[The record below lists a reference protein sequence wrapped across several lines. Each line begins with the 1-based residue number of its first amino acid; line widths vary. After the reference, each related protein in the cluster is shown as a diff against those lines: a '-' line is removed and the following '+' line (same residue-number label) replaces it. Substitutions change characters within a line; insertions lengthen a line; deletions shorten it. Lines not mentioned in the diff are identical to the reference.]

1 MNYADDS
8 RPEDLRVTRALLWNT
23 LRYARPYAGL
33 FLLSVILSLLLTGID
48 LSLPHLVRV
57 SIDRHILKQVVV
69 RRQAAGE
76 ACIPFG
82 DGWCGVPAGSSAEKN
97 LAVVY
102 YVLRAEVSPE
112 SFFDS
117 LVQSLE
123 GRPGVAIYP
132 LAITV
137 TPEALRSLPEN
148 LRASLRASDWLR
160 LRTLAVIFFALVFL
174 SFIFNYFNSLILAR
188 AGQGIVRD
196 IRNTAFRHLLTRH
209 ISYFHRNP
217 VGRLVTRVT
226 NDVEAIS
233 DFFTLVLSTSIKDLL
248 LIAGI
253 AVLMFQMNLRLTL
266 HVMALVPILLAL
278 SLVFRR
284 HIVVVFRKVRTRIA
298 ELNAYLSESLSGIR
312 VIKLYRKEHAGNERF
327 GWLSRHAYQANM
339 EAITLFSAFQ
349 PTINFL
355 NLFAVGLILWIGG
368 RDVLAGQMS
377 VGTLVA
383 FISYVQMF
391 YAPISDL
398 AEKYNLFQ
406 QAMAGAEKVQT
417 LLNVQEEI
425 PAPVAPFSPPQVRG
439 EIRVNQVSFGYIPGQ
454 EVLHN
459 ISFEVPEG
467 SIVALVG
474 HTGAGKSS
482 LISLILR
489 LYDPWSGSILLD
501 GKDLREWEPQVL
513 RKSVA
518 LVPQDVF
525 LFSESVRANIG
536 LWDQEISDDRLLE
549 ALRAVQ
555 AESIVSRLN
564 GGLEAILAERGQT
577 LSTGE
582 RQLLA
587 FARALAAN
595 PRVLILDEATA
606 SIDPATESKIQHALQ
621 ILLKGR
627 TAIVIAHR
635 LTTIRQAHRIIVLN
649 QGRVVESGTHE
660 QLLALRKYYYA
671 LYRTQ
676 FQPVRTEMH
685 REDLHRRELIAKE

>member
-1 MNYADDS
+1 MTYVDDS
-8 RPEDLRVTRALLWNT
+8 RPEDMRVTRDLLWNT
-23 LRYARPYAGL
+23 LRYARPYALL
-33 FLLSVILSLLLTGID
+33 FVASVLFALILTALD
-48 LSLPHLVRV
+48 LSLPYLVKV
-57 SIDRHILKQVVV
+57 SIDRYILKQVIVV
-69 RRQAAGE
+69 SEEVAGKQ
-76 ACIPFG
+76 CIPFG
-82 DGWCGVPAGSSAEKN
+82 DGLCGIPPGSASSSGNSA
-97 LAVVY
+97 VY
-102 YVLRAEVSPE
+102 YILAADLASTPDSE
-112 SFFDS
+112 S
-117 LVQSLE
+117 LVAALKD
-123 GRPGVAIYP
+123 RPGVTFYASAVT
-132 LAITV
+132 L
-137 TPEALRSLPEN
+137 TPEALQALPAG
-148 LRASLRASDWLR
+148 LRARLRAHDRLHLR
-160 LRTLAVIFFALVFL
+160 RLASLFLLLVTL
-174 SFIFNYFNSLILAR
+174 SFVFNYLNSLILTR

-209 ISYFHRNP
+209 IAYFHRNP

-248 LIAGI
+248 LIFGI
-253 AVLMFQMNLRLTL
+253 AGLMLQMNLRLTL
-266 HVMALVPILLAL
+266 LVMALIPVLLAI

-284 HIVVVFRKVRTRIA
+284 YIVVVFRKVRTRLA
-298 ELNAYLSESLSGIR
+298 ELNAYISESLSGIR
-312 VIKLYRKEHAGNERF
+312 VIKLYRKEHASDARF
-327 GWLSRHAYQANM
+327 GALSHRAFQANL

-349 PTINFL
+349 PSINFL
-355 NLFAVGLILWIGG
+355 NLLAVGLILWVGG
-368 RDVLAGQMS
+368 MDVLKGSMS

-417 LLNVQEEI
+417 LLNVQEAI
-425 PAPVAPFSPPQVRG
+425 QAPEKPFRAPDVRG
-439 EIRVNQVSFGYIPGQ
+439 NIAFRNVSFGYSPGQ

-459 ISFEVPEG
+459 ISFDVPER

-489 LYDPWSGSILLD
+489 LYDPWSGAILLD
-501 GKDLREWEPQVL
+501 GKDLRHWDPALL
-513 RKSVA
+513 RRSFA

-525 LFSESVRANIG
+525 LLSESVRENIG
-536 LWDQEISDDRLLE
+536 LWDKGLSDGALWD

-555 AESIVSRLN
+555 ADSIVEHLE
-564 GGLEAILAERGQT
+564 GGLGSVLAERGQT

-595 PRVLILDEATA
+595 PAFLILDEATA
-606 SIDPATESKIQHALQ
+606 SIDPATESKIQRALQ
-621 ILLKGR
+621 TLLKDR
-627 TAIVIAHR
+627 TAIVVAHR

-649 QGRVVESGTHE
+649 QGRIVESGTHE
-660 QLLALRKYYYA
+660 ELLALRKYYYT

-676 FQPVRTEMH
+676 FQPVAAATPEPAPA
-685 REDLHRRELIAKE
+685 LPAS